1 MVIIIIIIITI
12 IITIIII
19 IIITWCASSS
29 SVTLLSPRLRAA
41 RTARARPSAS
51 SSWQLRRVTS
61 FRCIGLDTNK
71 VKDMKTHS

>member
-1 MVIIIIIIITI
+1 MVIIIIIIIITI
-12 IITIIII
+12 IIT
-19 IIITWCASSS
+19 IITWCASSS

-61 FRCIGLDTNK
+61 FRCMGLDTDR